1 MTKNKRSKIIF
12 AVIFANLIL
21 GTTTVNLLHTR
32 HVAKQ
37 LDKKIENSE
46 ENIKNLIK
54 EREQQILTMIENGYT
69 SKETIE
75 ILLNDLNEK
84 KSTPNETKEVDEPK
98 ETHTSTHTP
107 YYFSAD
113 NSFYTVK
120 KGDTLSEILY
130 NQYGDYYLSG
140 IKAIA
145 LINSL
150 DNVNELE
157 IGQTLEIPS
166 IETVKKMKESG
177 ELDNIHVANWI
188 KPQTEK
194 DSETKTETVSE
205 TKTET
210 VSETKTETTT
220 VVNNQNQ
227 EKEEV
232 KSETIEE
239 KTEAKEEVIEEKTE
253 VKEENKVQTVSSE
266 KETTSEIITEN
277 PIMQD
282 ENTDDELPQIEETIP
297 EIITENPIM
306 QDENIDDE
314 LPQIEETIPEITE
327 EELEVINEE
336 PETIVEP
343 QIIDI
348 EPKSEISETTLPE
361 IEEPETIVEPQII
374 DVEPESEISE
384 TTLPE
389 IEEPIVTDLP
399 VESTGDIFTP
409 KLFDNLN
416 LDIDINSNEEEE
428 NEIPEPEYFESPYNS
443 DNFESSMFQNEF
455 FNSLDYH
462 LNNENSIDPE
472 IESETNDD
480 EEIKSFTDEELE
492 EYEYKYFDETP
503 NKDDESIKEESN
515 ENNVPSETPS
525 HEQKNIDLGI
535 KEAIVALFTK
545 SR

>member
-1 MTKNKRSKIIF
+1 MKKNTMTKNKRSKIIF

-54 EREQQILTMIENGYT
+54 EHEQQILTMIENGYT

-84 KSTPNETKEVDEPK
+84 KSTPNETKEVDEP
-98 ETHTSTHTP
+98 EVTHTQNHTP
-107 YYFSAD
+107 NYFSED

-140 IKAIA
+140 IKAVA

-150 DNVNELE
+150 DNVNKLE
-157 IGQTLEIPS
+157 IEQILEIPS
-166 IETVKKMKESG
+166 IETVKEMKESG
-177 ELDNIHVANWI
+177 QLDNIHVANWI

-210 VSETKTETTT
+210 TTS
-220 VVNNQNQ
+220 VNNQNQ

-232 KSETIEE
+232 KSEIIEE
-239 KTEAKEEVIEEKTE
+239 KTEAKEEAIEK

-277 PIMQD
+277 PIIQE
-282 ENTDDELPQIEETIP
+282 ENTDDELPQIEETIS
-297 EIITENPIM
+297 
-306 QDENIDDE
+306 
-314 LPQIEETIPEITE
+314 EITE

-343 QIIDI
+343 QIIYV
-348 EPKSEISETTLPE
+348 EPKSEVSETTLPE

-374 DVEPESEISE
+374 DIEPESEVSE

-389 IEEPIVTDLP
+389 IEEAIVIDLP
-399 VESTGDIFTP
+399 IESTGDIFTP

-416 LDIDINSNEEEE
+416 LDIDINSNEEE

-492 EYEYKYFDETP
+492 EHEYKYFDEIP

-515 ENNVPSETPS
+515 ENNVSSETPS
-525 HEQKNIDLGI
+525 HEQKNIDFGI

>member
-1 MTKNKRSKIIF
+1 MKKNTMTKNKRSKIIF

-54 EREQQILTMIENGYT
+54 EHEQQILTMIENGYT

-84 KSTPNETKEVDEPK
+84 KSTPNETKEVDEP
-98 ETHTSTHTP
+98 EVTHTQNHTP
-107 YYFSAD
+107 NYFSED

-140 IKAIA
+140 IKAVA

-150 DNVNELE
+150 DNVNKLE
-157 IGQTLEIPS
+157 IEQILEIPS
-166 IETVKKMKESG
+166 IETVKEMKESG
-177 ELDNIHVANWI
+177 QLDNIHVANWI

-210 VSETKTETTT
+210 TTS
-220 VVNNQNQ
+220 VNNQNQ

-232 KSETIEE
+232 KSEIIEE
-239 KTEAKEEVIEEKTE
+239 KTEATEEAIEK

-277 PIMQD
+277 PIIQE
-282 ENTDDELPQIEETIP
+282 ENTDDELPQIEETIS
-297 EIITENPIM
+297 
-306 QDENIDDE
+306 
-314 LPQIEETIPEITE
+314 EITE

-343 QIIDI
+343 QIIDV
-348 EPKSEISETTLPE
+348 EPKSEVSETTLPE
-361 IEEPETIVEPQII
+361 IEEAIVI
-374 DVEPESEISE
+374 
-384 TTLPE
+384 
-389 IEEPIVTDLP
+389 DLP
-399 VESTGDIFTP
+399 IESTGDIFTP

-416 LDIDINSNEEEE
+416 LDIDINSNEEE

-492 EYEYKYFDETP
+492 EHEYKYFDEIP

-515 ENNVPSETPS
+515 ENNVSSETPS
-525 HEQKNIDLGI
+525 HEQKNIDFGI

>member
-1 MTKNKRSKIIF
+1 MKKNTMTKNKRSKIIF

-54 EREQQILTMIENGYT
+54 EHEQQILTMIENGYT

-84 KSTPNETKEVDEPK
+84 KSTPNETKEVDEP
-98 ETHTSTHTP
+98 EVTHTQNHTP
-107 YYFSAD
+107 NYFSED

-140 IKAIA
+140 IKAVA

-150 DNVNELE
+150 DNVNKLE
-157 IGQTLEIPS
+157 IEQILEIPS
-166 IETVKKMKESG
+166 IETVKEMKESG
-177 ELDNIHVANWI
+177 QLDNIHVANWI

-210 VSETKTETTT
+210 TTS
-220 VVNNQNQ
+220 VNNQNQ

-232 KSETIEE
+232 KSEIIEE
-239 KTEAKEEVIEEKTE
+239 KTEAKEEAIEK

-277 PIMQD
+277 PIIQE
-282 ENTDDELPQIEETIP
+282 ENTDDELPQIEETIS
-297 EIITENPIM
+297 
-306 QDENIDDE
+306 
-314 LPQIEETIPEITE
+314 EITE

-348 EPKSEISETTLPE
+348 EPESEVSETTLPE
-361 IEEPETIVEPQII
+361 IEEAIVI
-374 DVEPESEISE
+374 
-384 TTLPE
+384 
-389 IEEPIVTDLP
+389 DLP
-399 VESTGDIFTP
+399 IESTGDIFTP

-416 LDIDINSNEEEE
+416 LDIDINSNEEE

-492 EYEYKYFDETP
+492 EHEYKYFDEIP

-515 ENNVPSETPS
+515 ENNVSSETPS
-525 HEQKNIDLGI
+525 HEQKNIDFGI

>member
-1 MTKNKRSKIIF
+1 MTKTKRSKIIF
-12 AVIFANLIL
+12 ALIFANLIL
-21 GTTTVNLLHTR
+21 GTTTVNLLHTKR
-32 HVAKQ
+32 VANQ

-46 ENIKNLIK
+46 ENIENLIK
-54 EREQQILTMIENGYT
+54 EREQQILTMIEDGYT

-84 KSTPNETKEVDEPK
+84 KSTLNETKEVDEP
-98 ETHTSTHTP
+98 EVTHTP
-107 YYFSAD
+107 NHTPDYFSAD

-140 IKAIA
+140 IKAVA
-145 LINSL
+145 LINNL
-150 DNVNELE
+150 DNVNKLK

-166 IETVKKMKESG
+166 IETVKEMKESG
-177 ELDNIHVANWI
+177 KLDNIHVANWI

-194 DSETKTETVSE
+194 DSE

-239 KTEAKEEVIEEKTE
+239 KTETIEEKTEE

-297 EIITENPIM
+297 EI
-306 QDENIDDE
+306 
-314 LPQIEETIPEITE
+314 TE

-348 EPKSEISETTLPE
+348 EP
-361 IEEPETIVEPQII
+361 
-374 DVEPESEISE
+374 ESEASE

-389 IEEPIVTDLP
+389 IEEPIVIDLP
-399 VESTGDIFTP
+399 IESTGDIFTP
-409 KLFDNLN
+409 KFFDNLN
-416 LDIDINSNEEEE
+416 LDIDINSNEEE

-443 DNFESSMFQNEF
+443 NDFESSMFQNEF
-455 FNSLDYH
+455 FNSLDYQ

-503 NKDDESIKEESN
+503 NKDDKSINEESN
-515 ENNVPSETPS
+515 ENNVPSETQS
-525 HEQKNIDLGI
+525 DEQKNIDFGI